1 MHQPYRDQV
10 FRWPFHRDERIC
22 QKVGIQKVSFSTKVR
37 HKKTLFTTLLTPD
50 GNKEANAGNSVVD
63 SEITIDALFN

>member
-1 MHQPYRDQV
+1 MHQPYRDLV

-22 QKVGIQKVSFSTKVR
+22 QKVGIQKVSFRQKSGTKKNIVYNA
-37 HKKTLFTTLLTPD
+37 LGLQMD
-50 GNKEANAGNSVVD
+50 KEANAGNSVVD